1 MRKINVVVVIM
12 LLLSGFVA
20 FGQQSARDY
29 QNTIEDLNKEIVN
42 AMISGNTEKS
52 LSFFTDDVISMPNY
66 GPMLQGIDE
75 VRKANEDMGKSGVKI
90 ISFKPEI
97 TKVIPNGDQVTEIG
111 TYRISMIMP
120 GSDEPVEDHGKYLNI
135 WERQSDGSLKIK
147 VETWNSDSDPM
158 EQMGQMEE

>member
-1 MRKINVVVVIM
+1 MKTISVIVSLIM
-12 LLLSGFVA
+12 LSA
-20 FGQQSARDY
+20 FTVSGQQSARDY

-52 LSFFTDDVISMPNY
+52 LSFYADDVISMPNY

-90 ISFKPEI
+90 ISFEPTI
-97 TKVIPNGDQVTEIG
+97 TKVIPSGDQVTEIG
-111 TYRISMIMP
+111 TYKISMQMP

-135 WERQSDGSLKIK
+135 WERQGDGSLKIK
-147 VETWNSDSDPM
+147 VETWNSDSDPV

>member
-1 MRKINVVVVIM
+1 MKTISVIVSLMM
-12 LLLSGFVA
+12 LSIFTV

-29 QNTIEDLNKEIVN
+29 QSAIEDLNKQIAD
-42 AMISGNTEKS
+42 AMINGNTEES

-75 VRKANEDMGKSGVKI
+75 LRKANEDMDKSGVKI
-90 ISFKPEI
+90 ISFKPVI
-97 TKVIPNGDQVTEIG
+97 TKVIPSGDQVTEIG
-111 TYRISMIMP
+111 TYKISMTLP

-147 VETWNSDSDPM
+147 VETWNSDTDPM

>member
-1 MRKINVVVVIM
+1 MKKINVVIMM
-12 LLLSGFVA
+12 LLLSGLVV

-29 QNTIEDLNKEIVN
+29 QNAIEDLNKEIVN

-90 ISFKPEI
+90 ISFKPVI

-111 TYRISMIMP
+111 TYKISMTLP

>member
-1 MRKINVVVVIM
+1 MKKINAVVLM
-12 LLLSGFVA
+12 LLLSGFVV
-20 FGQQSARDY
+20 FSQQSARDY
-29 QNTIEDLNKEIVN
+29 QSAIEDLNKEIVD

-75 VRKANEDMGKSGVKI
+75 VRKANEDMDKSGVKI
-90 ISFKPEI
+90 LSFKPVI

-111 TYRISMIMP
+111 TYRISMTLP